1 MEVPE
6 TIMITGTEARAAVV
20 GRGHCSLLLFA
31 SIATYLLVS
40 MGGVLCVTGG
50 SFGCPDWPRCYGQF
64 IPPPERS
71 AIIEMTHRFL
81 AALTSPLII
90 VAAVLGWRR
99 YRAIPWVSR
108 PPLLAVVL
116 ALAVVVFGAFAV
128 LTGLPPLIAALDVGS
143 ALMVL
148 ALLLTAWVV
157 AAALRDNNAMLPG
170 RLSFRSPF
178 AAFALCTLGAVFL
191 VLVGGVLVAGKGSL
205 ARCLGW
211 PLFGTAPGFAE
222 VGGWLPVARRA
233 LALAA
238 GASILGLG
246 VQVWRRHRRQR
257 ALRHAATLSVSLLA
271 ADVSIGALVLATGP
285 ALPLLIASVA
295 GAVGLWASLVVLT
308 VLAAVAGGSVKG

>member
-1 MEVPE
+1 MA
-6 TIMITGTEARAAVV
+6 TGTGTAQAGV
-20 GRGHCSLLLFA
+20 GRGHCILLLLA
-31 SIATYLLVS
+31 GIVTYLLVS

-81 AALTSPLII
+81 AALTAPLII
-90 VAAVLGWRR
+90 AAAIVGWRR
-99 YRAIPWVSR
+99 YRAIRWVSR
-108 PPLLAVVL
+108 PPLVAVVL
-116 ALAVVVFGAFAV
+116 VLAVVVFGAFAV

-157 AAALRDNNAMLPG
+157 ARARRGDPRLADA
-170 RLSFRSPF
+170 LSFRAPF
-178 AAFALCTLGAVFL
+178 AASVLCTLAAVFL
-191 VLVGGVLVAGKGSL
+191 VLVSGVLVAERGSL

-222 VGGWLPVARRA
+222 VVGWLPLARRA
-233 LALAA
+233 LAVAA

-246 VQVWRRHRRQR
+246 LHVWRRQPRQP
-257 ALRHAATLSVSLLA
+257 ALRHAATAAVALLA
-271 ADVSIGALVLATGP
+271 ADTSIGALLLAAGP
-285 ALPLLIASVA
+285 VLPLLIASVA
-295 GAVGLWASLVVLT
+295 GAVGLWGSLVVLT
-308 VLAAVAGGSVKG
+308 VLAGLVGESAKS